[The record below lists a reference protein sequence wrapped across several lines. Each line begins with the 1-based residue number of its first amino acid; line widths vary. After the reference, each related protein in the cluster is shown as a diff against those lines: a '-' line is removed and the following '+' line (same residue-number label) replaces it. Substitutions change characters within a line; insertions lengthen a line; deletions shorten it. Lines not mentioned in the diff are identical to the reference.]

1 MSQIIIYNDDNGDPV
16 LITPAPECLE
26 TYSILEIAIKDVPA
40 DKRFKIID
48 VLDIPQD
55 IPQKAWTVDESNLV
69 DGVGGKSN
77 EFSARAI

>member
-16 LITPAPECLE
+16 SITPAPECLE